1 MTKKYVVVLV
11 VCTAVL
17 LSVGSRG
24 VSAGPSS
31 PTRALPAG
39 ALPQDVTN
47 TPLPWQTSDVSS
59 SSTSVPS
66 LKGSTATPTP
76 TQTATPTA
84 TLTDTPTATG
94 TPTATSTLTG
104 TQTVTVV
111 PTPTVTATTTN
122 TVVPTPTVT
131 LTPVLTATPTL
142 TATLTPTNTVVPT
155 PTVTATP
162 TSTSTPL
169 PPGDFSFGAAGDF
182 GANSNST
189 ATFGVMA
196 HSNLDFVQALGDF
209 SYGEKSEAGWCTYIH
224 SFFGNTYPFE
234 LLSGNHE
241 SDGST
246 YSGLIDN
253 FTPCLPDRFGNI
265 QGTYAKRFYYDY
277 PAAKPLVR
285 FIMIDPAL
293 NFATGGFQDYS
304 AGTAN
309 YNWVSS
315 TIDAGRA
322 AGIPWVIVGMHEVC
336 LTTGVSQCQIGE
348 DINNLLIRKKV
359 DLVLQGHDHAY
370 FRSKQLAINST
381 TCPNVPSDSYNSTT
395 TKVGSANLNCVVNDG
410 STGSYVKGAGTVFVV
425 DGLGGTSDIAQ
436 DGQIYTWRGDNA
448 YFATWMGTGYQQ
460 RYGFMKYVVSPTSI
474 SAHFIGT
481 TPTSTYSDQF
491 TLTAGSSGGGPT
503 ASRLTWITA
512 HRAGKTTVVRWR
524 SPAMSVLG
532 FNLFGA
538 GHARPLN
545 RTLIPARGLHHTYV
559 VRVPGAYRLI
569 QLEVVGRT
577 GQHWRYRV
585 TVKPT
590 NH

>member
-1 MTKKYVVVLV
+1 L
-11 VCTAVL
+11 
-17 LSVGSRG
+17 
-24 VSAGPSS
+24 
-31 PTRALPAG
+31 
-39 ALPQDVTN
+39 
-47 TPLPWQTSDVSS
+47 
-59 SSTSVPS
+59 
-66 LKGSTATPTP
+66 
-76 TQTATPTA
+76 TATPTA
-84 TLTDTPTATG
+84 TD
-94 TPTATSTLTG
+94 
-104 TQTVTVV
+104 
-111 PTPTVTATTTN
+111 
-122 TVVPTPTVT
+122 
-131 LTPVLTATPTL
+131 
-142 TATLTPTNTVVPT
+142 
-155 PTVTATP
+155 
-162 TSTSTPL
+162 TPL
-169 PPGDFSFGAAGDF
+169 PPGDFAFGAAGDF
-182 GANSNST
+182 GANSNTTVTLS
-189 ATFGVMA
+189 VMA
-196 HSNLDFVQALGDF
+196 HSNLNFVQSLGDL
-209 SYGEKSEAGWCTYIH
+209 SYGERSEADWCTYIH
-224 SFFGNTYPFE
+224 GFFGNTYPFE

-253 FTPCLPDRFGNI
+253 FTPCLPNRLGTI
-265 QGTYAKRFYYDY
+265 QGTYAKQFYYDY
-277 PAAKPLVR
+277 PSAHPLVR

-315 TIDAGRA
+315 TIDAARA
-322 AGIPWVIVGMHEVC
+322 AAIPWVIVGMHEVC
-336 LTTGVSQCQIGE
+336 LSTGVSNCQIGE

-410 STGSYVKGAGTVFVV
+410 STGGYVKGAGTVFVV
-425 DGLGGTSDIAQ
+425 DGLGGTADISQ

-491 TLTAGSSGGGPT
+491 TLTAGGSGGPT
-503 ASRLTWITA
+503 ASRLTWIRA
-512 HRAGKTTVVRWR
+512 RRAGHTTVVRWR
-524 SPAMSVLG
+524 SPATSVLG

-545 RTLIPARGLHHTYV
+545 RTMIRARGLRHTYV
-559 VRVPGAYRLI
+559 ARIPGTYRLI
-569 QLEVVGRT
+569 QLEVVGRN

-585 TVKPT
+585 TVKST
-590 NH
+590 NHVTVKSTNH

>member
-11 VCTAVL
+11 VCIAVL
-17 LSVGSRG
+17 FSVGSRG
-24 VSAGPSS
+24 ASAGPSS
-31 PTRALPAG
+31 PTLAPPAG
-39 ALPQDVTN
+39 ALPQDITN

-111 PTPTVTATTTN
+111 PTPTVT
-122 TVVPTPTVT
+122 

-169 PPGDFSFGAAGDF
+169 PLGDFSFGAAGDF

-285 FIMIDPAL
+285 FIMVDPAL

-348 DINNLLIRKKV
+348 NISNLLIRKKV

-381 TCPNVPSDSYNSTT
+381 TCPNVPSDSYNTTT

-448 YFATWMGTGYQQ
+448 YFTTWMGTGYQQ
-460 RYGFMKYVVSPTSI
+460 RYGFMKYIVSPTSI

-491 TLTAGSSGGGPT
+491 TLTAGGSGSPT

-524 SPAMSVLG
+524 SPATSVLG

-538 GHARPLN
+538 GHAKPLN
-545 RTLIPARGLHHTYV
+545 RTLIPARGLHRTYV
-559 VRVPGAYRLI
+559 VRVPGAYRSI

>member
-1 MTKKYVVVLV
+1 MTKKYVVLLV
-11 VCTAVL
+11 ACIALL
-17 LSVGSRG
+17 LSVGSSG
-24 VSAGPSS
+24 ASAGPSS

-47 TPLPWQTSDVSS
+47 TPLPWQTSGASS
-59 SSTSVPS
+59 SSTSLPDRQ
-66 LKGSTATPTP
+66 GSTATLT
-76 TQTATPTA
+76 TTPTA
-84 TLTDTPTATG
+84 TLTDTPTATLTA
-94 TPTATSTLTG
+94 TPTATLTG
-104 TQTVTVV
+104 TQTATL
-111 PTPTVTATTTN
+111 TATATATL
-122 TVVPTPTVT
+122 TGTQTATGTPMPTAT
-131 LTPVLTATPTL
+131 LTPVLTATPT
-142 TATLTPTNTVVPT
+142 
-155 PTVTATP
+155 VTASP
-162 TSTSTPL
+162 TSTTTPL
-169 PPGDFSFGAAGDF
+169 PPGDFSFGAVGDF
-182 GANSNST
+182 GANSNTT
-189 ATFGVMA
+189 ATLGVMA
-196 HSNLDFVQALGDF
+196 QSNLTFVQALGDF
-209 SYGEKSEAGWCTYIH
+209 SYGEKSEADWCTYIH
-224 SFFGNTYPFE
+224 SFFGSTYPFE

-253 FTPCLPDRFGNI
+253 FTPCLPDRFGTV
-265 QGTYAKRFYYDY
+265 QGTYAKQDYYDY

-293 NFATGGFQDYS
+293 NFTTGGFQDYS
-304 AGTAN
+304 VGTAK

-336 LTTGVSQCQIGE
+336 LTTGVSSCQIGE
-348 DINNLLIRKKV
+348 DISNLLIRKKV

-481 TPTSTYSDQF
+481 TSTSTYSDQF
-491 TLTAGSSGGGPT
+491 TLTAGGAGGPT
-503 ASRLTWITA
+503 ASRLTWIKA
-512 HRAGKTTVVRWR
+512 HRAGNTTVVRWR
-524 SPAMSVLG
+524 TPAMSILG

-545 RTLIPARGLHHTYV
+545 RTMIPARGLRHTYV
-559 VRVPGAYRLI
+559 VRVPGTYRSI
-569 QLEVVGRT
+569 QLEVVGRN

-585 TVKPT
+585 TVKPA